1 MELENRKTGTKRAY
15 HLWNPFTDLEEFLP
29 YKDVGPMTI
38 VRGEGPFV
46 YNEAGKQFI
55 NASGSLWNVAVGH
68 GREELAD
75 IAFDQMKK
83 LCYSSCFRQTHPK
96 ACDLADRLCALT
108 GNYYDKAYLGSN
120 GSEAVETALK
130 MTRQYF
136 RQSKAEDKQGKY
148 KILSFKGSYHGVSYG
163 AIGLSGDEI
172 NEKLYAPLPGG
183 LLQVEPPYSYQRAY
197 GTEDQAECE
206 CKCLEEIQRVIERE
220 GPDTMAAFIAEP
232 VMGERGIITI
242 SDSFYDS
249 IMELLSQH
257 DMLMIADEVTTGFGR
272 TGELFATDRWKKRP
286 DILCLGK
293 GISSGYLP
301 VSAVLATKKVY
312 ENFKGKDK
320 YFQHGSTSSGNPVC
334 SAVALGNIDII
345 LRENLVQN
353 SRETGEY
360 LIKKIK
366 SLMEERLILGDVR
379 GRGLMIGLEL
389 VEDRNTRKPLSESE
403 MFAIIADCASLGV
416 IVYYNRNVIAL
427 FPPLIITRDI
437 ADHIFSVLKTALD
450 TGKKEEI
457 LKKKRL
463 LKELVSSKL
472 RTANS

>member
-1 MELENRKTGTKRAY
+1 MERTY

-46 YNEAGKQFI
+46 YNEAGKKFI

-96 ACDLADRLCALT
+96 ACELADCLCALT

-136 RQSKAEDKQGKY
+136 RQSKEEDKRGKY
-148 KILSFKGSYHGVSYG
+148 KILSFKGCYHGVSYG
-163 AIGLSGDEI
+163 AIGLSGDET
-172 NEKLYAPLPGG
+172 NERLYAPLPGG
-183 LLQVEPPYSYQRAY
+183 LLKVEPPYSYHRAY
-197 GTEDQAECE
+197 GTLDQTECE
-206 CKCLEEIQRVIERE
+206 FKCLEEIQRVIERE

-232 VMGERGIITI
+232 VMGERGIVTI
-242 SDSFYDS
+242 SDSFFDS
-249 IMELLSQH
+249 LMELLNRY

-272 TGELFATDRWKKRP
+272 TGDLFATDRWKKRP

-301 VSAVLATKKVY
+301 VSAVLATNKVY
-312 ENFKGKDK
+312 ENFKGENN

-345 LRENLVQN
+345 LRENLVEN
-353 SRETGEY
+353 SRETGAY

-366 SLMEERLILGDVR
+366 SLMEERPVLGDVR

-389 VEDRNTRKPLSESE
+389 VEDRITRKPLGESE
-403 MFAIIADCASLGV
+403 MFEIVADCASLGV

-427 FPPLIITRDI
+427 FPPLIITKDI
-437 ADHIFSVLKTALD
+437 ADHIYSTLRTALD
-450 TGKKEEI
+450 TSKKEEI

-463 LKELVSSKL
+463 LKELVSSKM

>member
-1 MELENRKTGTKRAY
+1 MERAY

-46 YNEAGKQFI
+46 YNEAGKKFI

-75 IAFDQMKK
+75 IAFEQMKK

-96 ACDLADRLCALT
+96 ACELADCLCALT

-130 MTRQYF
+130 LTRQFF
-136 RQSKAEDKQGKY
+136 RQSKAEEKRGKY
-148 KILSFKGSYHGVSYG
+148 KILSFKGCYHGVSYG

-183 LLQVEPPYSYQRAY
+183 LLQVEPPYSYHGAY
-197 GTEDQAECE
+197 GTKDQAECE
-206 CKCLEEIQRVIERE
+206 LKCLEEIQRVIERE

-242 SDSFYDS
+242 SDSFFDTL
-249 IMELLSQH
+249 MELLDRY

-272 TGELFATDRWKKRP
+272 TGELFATDRWRKRP

-301 VSAVLATKKVY
+301 VSAVLATKEVY
-312 ENFKGKDK
+312 ENFKGEDH

-345 LRENLVQN
+345 LRENLVEN
-353 SRETGEY
+353 SRKTGEY
-360 LIKKIK
+360 LMGKIK
-366 SLMEERLILGDVR
+366 SLMEERPVLGEVR
-379 GRGLMIGLEL
+379 GRGLMIGMEL
-389 VEDRNTRKPLSESE
+389 VKDRVSREPLSESE
-403 MFAIIADCASLGV
+403 MFEIVADCASLGV

-427 FPPLIITRDI
+427 FPPLIITKDI
-437 ADHIFSVLKTALD
+437 ADHIYSALKTALD
-450 TGKKEEI
+450 TGQKEEI

-463 LKELVSSKL
+463 LKELVTSKL

>member
-1 MELENRKTGTKRAY
+1 MERAY

-46 YNEAGKQFI
+46 YNEAGKKFI

-96 ACDLADRLCALT
+96 ACELADCLCALT

-136 RQSKAEDKQGKY
+136 RQSKGEDKRGKY
-148 KILSFKGSYHGVSYG
+148 KILSFKGCYHGVSYG

-183 LLQVEPPYSYQRAY
+183 LIKVEPPYSYHRAY

-206 CKCLEEIQRVIERE
+206 YKCLEEIQRVIERE

-232 VMGERGIITI
+232 VMGERGIVTI
-242 SDSFYDS
+242 SDSFFDS
-249 IMELLSQH
+249 LMELLNKY

-272 TGELFATDRWKKRP
+272 TGDLFATDRWKKRP

-312 ENFKGKDK
+312 ENFKGEDK

-334 SAVALGNIDII
+334 SAVALGNINII
-345 LRENLVQN
+345 LRENLVEN
-353 SRETGEY
+353 SRETGTY
-360 LIKKIK
+360 LIRKIK
-366 SLMEERLILGDVR
+366 SLMEERPVLGDVR

-389 VEDRNTRKPLSESE
+389 VEDRITRKPLGESE
-403 MFAIIADCASLGV
+403 MFEIVADCASLGV

-427 FPPLIITRDI
+427 FPPLIITKDI
-437 ADHIFSVLKTALD
+437 ADHIYSALKTALD
-450 TGKKEEI
+450 TSKKEEI

-463 LKELVSSKL
+463 LKELVSSKM

>member
-1 MELENRKTGTKRAY
+1 MELENRSTGTKRVY

-46 YNEAGKQFI
+46 YNECGKRFI

-75 IAFDQMKK
+75 IAYDQMKK

-96 ACDLADRLCALT
+96 ACELAECLCNLT

-136 RQSKAEDKQGKY
+136 HQSKDKGKQGKY

-163 AIGLSGDEI
+163 AMSLSGDDI
-172 NEKLYAPLPGG
+172 NERLYAPMLGG
-183 LLQVEPPYSYQRAY
+183 IIQIEPPYSYQLAY

-206 CKCLEEIQRVIERE
+206 SRCLEEIQKVIERE
-220 GPDTMAAFIAEP
+220 GADTMAAFIAEP
-232 VMGERGIITI
+232 VMGERGILAI
-242 SDSFYDS
+242 SDSFFDALV
-249 IMELLSQH
+249 ELCSQN

-312 ENFKGKDK
+312 KNFTGRDN

-345 LRENLVQN
+345 LRENLVHN
-353 SRETGEY
+353 SREIGEY
-360 LIKKIK
+360 LLNKIND
-366 SLMEERLILGDVR
+366 LMEERPVIGDVR

-389 VEDRNTRKPLSESE
+389 VKDRSTKRPLSEAE
-403 MFAIIADCASLGV
+403 MFEIVADCASLGV

-427 FPPLIITRDI
+427 FPPLIITKDI
-437 ADHIFSVLKTALD
+437 ADLIISALKTALD
-450 TGKKEEI
+450 TGKKEAI

-463 LKELVSSKL
+463 LKELVSSKV
-472 RTANS
+472 RTANL